1 MTSSHSQEETIQSS
15 ACQDAGCVM
24 ACTGSPWNMFWLVV
38 YLPLLKNMSS
48 SVGSIIPHIWKH
60 NPFMF
65 QSPPT
70 SVDHVEM
77 RSGYGFHQDDH
88 FGFFLGIP
96 WRIQHLQ
103 RHKFFPAEGRN
114 RGTCHLLTPARQWLV
129 QWDGRW
135 EVAQCRVIR
144 KVFFS
149 RTCHIS
155 LVSLK
160 HESNNL
166 MLLAGWRRRL
176 VKRILLDLVGTVCTN
191 LLVM

>member
-1 MTSSHSQEETIQSS
+1 
-15 ACQDAGCVM
+15 
-24 ACTGSPWNMFWLVV
+24 
-38 YLPLLKNMSS
+38 
-48 SVGSIIPHIWKH
+48 
-60 NPFMF
+60 
-65 QSPPT
+65 
-70 SVDHVEM
+70 
-77 RSGYGFHQDDH
+77 
-88 FGFFLGIP
+88 
-96 WRIQHLQ
+96 
-103 RHKFFPAEGRN
+103 
-114 RGTCHLLTPARQWLV
+114 LV